1 MAERWLL
8 CVRDE
13 MAYSAIRAHMNPDGF
28 GLFPA
33 LLQRA
38 PPLARPNNTGPH
50 NNRAVLARGPDPS
63 SHIPDLAKMLAHH
76 VAMTFSSR
84 RIRRLHGGSLAVGF
98 DDSMAVSRCRSHRAS
113 FSERNGRR
121 CALLPWSSGGSGLAG
136 TKVITKCLCLRGS
149 SLERPG
155 GVPLGMDPDDRRC
168 DRRLTTSAP
177 KPDSS
182 SSCSRHGRDRRGPPL
197 DPGIDIPDGARR
209 GQRKTQVWYAEP
221 DRRLQAAKILHRWDR
236 GSGITKPPT
245 RLSNER
251 PGAPGTA
258 G

>member
-84 RIRRLHGGSLAVGF
+84 RIRRLHGGIALQVPPGKLLRTKWKAL
-98 DDSMAVSRCRSHRAS
+98 RS
-113 FSERNGRR
+113 
-121 CALLPWSSGGSGLAG
+121 
-136 TKVITKCLCLRGS
+136 
-149 SLERPG
+149 
-155 GVPLGMDPDDRRC
+155 
-168 DRRLTTSAP
+168 
-177 KPDSS
+177 
-182 SSCSRHGRDRRGPPL
+182 PP
-197 DPGIDIPDGARR
+197 
-209 GQRKTQVWYAEP
+209 VE
-221 DRRLQAAKILHRWDR
+221 
-236 GSGITKPPT
+236 
-245 RLSNER
+245 
-251 PGAPGTA
+251 
-258 G
+258 